1 VTEPASSDEPAPNGE
16 PQPADDAADESG
28 EGWLNQK
35 ERGQVWMMQAMFRLA
50 SFVGRRPTRPVVSC
64 VALWYRLFDRHA
76 VAASRDWLARVH
88 GRQPGFWEIYRHL
101 RAFAQTILDKVFFI
115 TGNTKGLVIT
125 NPGGELLDVQ
135 SATGRGAVLLGS
147 HLGSYDAMRAVG
159 MAKSLK
165 VQILGYFEN
174 AAMINSLLQK
184 LNPGLAER
192 VIHLGDDPVGVMAR
206 VRARLDVGELV
217 AVAGDRVGLNDRIV
231 TVKFM
236 GQEASFASGPF
247 LLASVLRCPVYLV
260 FGIYTEPNGYDLTC
274 ELFAERIELPRANRE
289 EALQAWV
296 QRFADC
302 LEVRA
307 RQAPNNWFNFYDFWS
322 AK

>member
-1 VTEPASSDEPAPNGE
+1 VTDPVLEDEQLEGD
-16 PQPADDAADESG
+16 QHGADDAPEKAG

-35 ERGQVWMMQAMFRLA
+35 ERGQVWLMQATFRMA
-50 SFVGRRPTRPVVSC
+50 SMIGRRPMGPIVSL
-64 VALWYRLFDRHA
+64 VALGYCLIDRRA
-76 VAASRDWLARVH
+76 VAASRDWLTRVH
-88 GRQPGFWEIYRHL
+88 GGSPGFWDVYRHL
-101 RAFAQTILDKVFFI
+101 RSFAQTILDKVFFM

-125 NPGGELLDVQ
+125 NPGGELLNEQ
-135 SATGRGAVLLGS
+135 AATGRGAVVLGS

-159 MAKSLK
+159 MAHGAP
-165 VQILGYFEN
+165 VQVLGYFEN

-206 VRARLDVGELV
+206 VRARLETGELV

-231 TVKFM
+231 TAKFM
-236 GQEASFASGPF
+236 GQDAPFAGGPF

-260 FGIYTEPNGYDLTC
+260 FGIYTEPNRYNLTC
-274 ELFAERIELPRANRE
+274 ELFAERIDLPRANRD

-296 QRFADC
+296 QRFADS
-302 LEVRA
+302 LERRA
-307 RQAPNNWFNFYDFWS
+307 REAPNNWFNFYDFWS
-322 AK
+322 KQ

>member
-1 VTEPASSDEPAPNGE
+1 MTEPAKNDEQQRDE
-16 PQPADDAADESG
+16 PQPADDATDESG

-50 SFVGRRPTRPVVSC
+50 SFFGRRPMRPAVSC

-76 VAASRDWLARVH
+76 VAASRDWLTRVH
-88 GRQPGFWEIYRHL
+88 GREPGFWDIYRHL
-101 RAFAQTILDKVFFI
+101 RTFAQTVLDKVFFI
-115 TGNTKGLVIT
+115 TGNTKGLTIT
-125 NPGGELLDVQ
+125 NPGGDLLDIQ
-135 SATGRGAVLLGS
+135 AATGRGAVLLGS

-159 MAKSLK
+159 MAKGTP

-174 AAMINSLLQK
+174 AAMINSLLQR

-206 VRARLDVGELV
+206 VRARLETGELV
-217 AVAGDRVGLNDRIV
+217 AVAGDRVGLNDRVV

-236 GQEASFASGPF
+236 GQDAAFASGPF

-260 FGIYTEPNGYDLTC
+260 FGIYTEPNRYDLTC
-274 ELFAERIELPRANRE
+274 EPFAECIDLPRGNRD

-296 QRFADC
+296 QRFADR
-302 LEVRA
+302 LESRA
-307 RQAPNNWFNFYDFWS
+307 RQTPDNWFNFYDFWS